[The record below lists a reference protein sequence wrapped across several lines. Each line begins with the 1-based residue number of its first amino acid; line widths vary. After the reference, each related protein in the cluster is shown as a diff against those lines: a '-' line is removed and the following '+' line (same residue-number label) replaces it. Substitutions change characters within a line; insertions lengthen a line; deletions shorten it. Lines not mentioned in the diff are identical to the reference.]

1 MLTVFDNIVTD
12 SELENIQQQFAN
24 LKSTISFDDI
34 YYLTL
39 TKEEIKDLYKLDS
52 DSDSLLVQV
61 ERTNVSALP
70 VGEFIR
76 NIVNKILTEPLDKS
90 IPIYFARS
98 IYPAGIHVDFKK
110 DRSFNGETII
120 IPLTFDERIKTLVWK
135 ETVDN
140 GHSGVSDLL
149 QRFRDNIRSF
159 KKYSKLS
166 TKLDLK
172 NCWSG
177 YPSVV
182 DFLELDGM
190 AEWKKGS
197 LFKFRCNQLHA
208 SNNFKEHTTFK
219 DYVLIHTDN

>member
-1 MLTVFDNIVTD
+1 MLAVFDNIVTD

-24 LKSTISFDDI
+24 LKSTISFDDR

-39 TKEEIKDLYKLDS
+39 TKEEIKDLYKL

-70 VGEFIR
+70 VGESIR
-76 NIVNKILTEPLDKS
+76 DIVNKILTEPLDKS
-90 IPIYFARS
+90 TPIYFARS
-98 IYPAGIHVDFKK
+98 IYPSGIHVDFNK

-172 NCWSG
+172 NCWLG

-197 LFKFRCNQLHA
+197 LFKFKCKQLHA
-208 SNNFKEHTTFK
+208 SNNYKEHTAFK